1 MNIAFDIIGIAMNC
15 SKIERFGRA
24 SLMLAFTIRQTELA
38 PHFHGTCLSFTK
50 ACVLLTKGGFHMRLC
65 FGILG
70 RVLRACKLEQ
80 GVSDAKLVG
89 ELTRTID
96 PECEY
101 GASDGTAVSRLL
113 SCDQNLS
120 NGSARRKGQKKST
133 THSEF
138 ESGYLTNRLSNV
150 IEEAKKVSRRNVAEN
165 ITKNVLPLLDEDRK
179 GLIIPAIFDIIASDT
194 IIDTDRRASFEKYV
208 GEKKNSL
215 LAQRDIVLPDL
226 LAGLLIYTVI
236 AVTNTDGKADAAKVD
251 RAYVDR
257 FKKTA
262 ESFRITEQFDIYDQ
276 ADEDKKPAGEAIMAY
291 LEKVRDKYDK
301 IYTLINKYEALPFY
315 SIFVCNDIERKV
327 PVQGLYKNAYRSE
340 YIKNVSAYELLNF
353 SKYIIFTG
361 TGGIGKSMMMRH
373 LLFDAIARYQ
383 ETDILPIFILLKDFE
398 DTGRPL
404 IDYICE
410 SVCNYGTGITR
421 SKVNSLLKAGKCL
434 LLFDGLDELGTK
446 NGDRFGK
453 LLESFID
460 RYSDNQFI
468 VSSRPSRAFAPF
480 LRFTPMFIRPFTKD
494 QALTLI
500 DKINFRT
507 DDLTIK
513 ERFRK
518 ELNQRLFNS
527 HREFAEN
534 PLLLTI
540 MLMTYE
546 KYEDVPS
553 KMHNFYRKA
562 FEALAQEHDANKGY
576 KRPLATGLSADDFA
590 EYLAEFCA
598 LTYCDEIFELTKA
611 DIHEYFNRLNT
622 LKRRRDENATPAN
635 FITDLCN
642 NLCIMYLENDKYHF
656 THRSFQEYFCAV
668 CFSKQKDRDLLD
680 IGDIFENMRSR
691 NYADKTFP
699 MLYDMIPAKLD
710 EYMFIPFLQKLFKD
724 CDAEDGYWTFLSIMY
739 PRIEYEKGET
749 DGYSD
754 TAPVSYL
761 YEFIRKRFF
770 DEVYDFEDLPMQEA
784 FVIESYVYIEDENE
798 GTVLLNVNDI
808 PVGYEDEYGYPDEVG
823 WILEVDIDKV
833 KARKYHYKEV
843 VAALDDDSFCLKQ
856 EYGQARKCLQNL
868 LDNQTPKGHSILERL
883 I

>member
-1 MNIAFDIIGIAMNC
+1 
-15 SKIERFGRA
+15 
-24 SLMLAFTIRQTELA
+24 
-38 PHFHGTCLSFTK
+38 
-50 ACVLLTKGGFHMRLC
+50 MRLC

-70 RVLRACKLEQ
+70 RVLRACKLER
-80 GVSDAKLVG
+80 GVSDVKLIG
-89 ELTRTID
+89 ELTRSID

-101 GASDGTAVSRLL
+101 GDSDGTAVSRLL

-120 NGSARRKGQKKST
+120 NGNARRKGQKKNTS
-133 THSEF
+133 HSDF
-138 ESGYLTNRLSNV
+138 DSGYLTNRLSNV
-150 IEEAKKVSRRNVAEN
+150 VEEAKNVSRRDVAEK
-165 ITKNVLPLLDEDRK
+165 IALNVLPLLDEDRK
-179 GLIIPAIFDIIASDT
+179 RLIAPALFDIIASDT
-194 IIDTDRRASFEKYV
+194 VIDTDHMASFEKYV

-215 LAQRDIVLPDL
+215 LAQREIVLPDL
-226 LAGLLIYTVI
+226 IAGLLIYTVI
-236 AVTNTDGKADAAKVD
+236 VVTNTDGKTDASKVD
-251 RAYVDR
+251 RAFLDR

-262 ESFRITEQFDIYDQ
+262 ESFHITEQMEAVSEFEE
-276 ADEDKKPAGEAIMAY
+276 EDKKPTGEAIATY

-301 IYTLINKYEALPFY
+301 IYTLINKYEPIPFY

-327 PVQGLYKNAYRSE
+327 PVQGSYRNAYRSE
-340 YIKNVSAYELLNF
+340 YISDATAQELSEF

-383 ETDILPIFILLKDFE
+383 ETEMLPIFVLLKDFE
-398 DTGRPL
+398 DTGKSL
-404 IDYICE
+404 ADYICE
-410 SVCNYGTGITR
+410 NVCNYGTGITK
-421 SKVNSLLKAGKCL
+421 SKVSSLLKSGKCL

-453 LLESFID
+453 LLEAFID
-460 RYSDNQFI
+460 RYSNNQFI
-468 VSSRPSRAFAPF
+468 VSSRPSRTFAPF
-480 LRFTPMFIRPFTKD
+480 LRFTPMFVRPFTKN
-494 QALTLI
+494 QALALI
-500 DKINFRT
+500 DKISFRP
-507 DDLTIK
+507 DDPTIK

-576 KRPLATGLSADDFA
+576 KRPLATCLPADDFA

-598 LTYCDEIFELTKA
+598 LTYCDEKFELTKA
-611 DIHEYFNRLNT
+611 DIYEYFNRMNIL
-622 LKRRRDENATPAN
+622 RRRQDENATPAN

-668 CFSKQKDRDLLD
+668 CFSKQKDRDLPD

-699 MLYDMIPAKLD
+699 MLYDMISAKLD
-710 EYMFIPFLQKLFKD
+710 EYMFIPFLQKLFND

-754 TAPVSYL
+754 TAPVSYI
-761 YEFIRKRFF
+761 YEFIRKSFF
-770 DEVYDFEDLPMQEA
+770 DEIYDFDTLPMQES
-784 FVIESYVYIEDENE
+784 FVTESYAYIEDEAE
-798 GTVLLNVNDI
+798 GSVLLNVNDI
-808 PVGYEDEYGYPDEVG
+808 PSKYEEEYGRPDEVG
-823 WILEVDIDKV
+823 WIIEIDIDKV
-833 KARKYHYKEV
+833 KARKYHYKEI
-843 VAALDDDSFCLKQ
+843 VAALDEDTFCLKK
-856 EYGQARKCLQNL
+856 EYKQARECLQNL
-868 LDNQTPKGHSILERL
+868 LDNQKPKGHSILDRL

>member
-1 MNIAFDIIGIAMNC
+1 
-15 SKIERFGRA
+15 
-24 SLMLAFTIRQTELA
+24 
-38 PHFHGTCLSFTK
+38 
-50 ACVLLTKGGFHMRLC
+50 MRLC

-80 GVSDAKLVG
+80 GVSDVKLVG
-89 ELTRTID
+89 ELTKSID

-101 GASDGTAVSRLL
+101 GDSDGTAVSRLL

-120 NGSARRKGQKKST
+120 NGSARRKGQKKSSSY
-133 THSEF
+133 SEF

-150 IEEAKKVSRRNVAEN
+150 IEEAKRVSRGYVAAN
-165 ITKNVLPLLDEDRK
+165 IAKNVMPLLDEDRK
-179 GLIIPAIFDIIASDT
+179 ELIVLALFDVIASDT
-194 IIDTDRRASFEKYV
+194 VIDTERKASFEKYV

-215 LAQRDIVLPDL
+215 LMRRDIVLPDF

-236 AVTNTDGKADAAKVD
+236 VVTNTDGKADANKVD
-251 RAYVDR
+251 RAYVDQ

-262 ESFRITEQFDIYDQ
+262 GSIHIIDQ
-276 ADEDKKPAGEAIMAY
+276 MGNTLDQDDKKIAGEAILAY
-291 LEKVRDKYDK
+291 LEKIRDKYDK
-301 IYTLINKYEALPFY
+301 IYTLINKYEPIPFY
-315 SIFVCNDIERKV
+315 SIFVCNDIERKIS
-327 PVQGLYKNAYRSE
+327 VQGTYKNVYRSE
-340 YIKNVSAYELLNF
+340 YIKNVSVCELSEF

-373 LLFDAIARYQ
+373 FLFDAIARY
-383 ETDILPIFILLKDFE
+383 EENDIFPIFILLKDFE
-398 DTGRPL
+398 DTGKSL

-410 SVCNYGTGITR
+410 NICNYGTGITR
-421 SKVNSLLKAGKCL
+421 NKINALLEAGKCL
-434 LLFDGLDELGTK
+434 LIFDGLDELGTK
-446 NGDRFGK
+446 NGNQFGK

-460 RYSDNQFI
+460 RYSNNQFI
-468 VSSRPSRAFAPF
+468 VSSRPSRTFAPF

-500 DKINFRT
+500 DKISFRT
-507 DDLTIK
+507 DDPTIK
-513 ERFRK
+513 KRFRK
-518 ELNQRLFNS
+518 ELDLHLFNS
-527 HREFAEN
+527 HHEFAEN

-576 KRPLATGLSADDFA
+576 KRPLAMGLSADDFV

-598 LTYCDEIFELTKA
+598 LTYCDEKFELTKA

-622 LKRRRDENATPAN
+622 LKRRDDENATSAN

-668 CFSKQKDRDLLD
+668 CFSKQKDRDLPD
-680 IGDIFENMRSR
+680 IGEIFENMRSR

-724 CDAEDGYWTFLSIMY
+724 CDMEDGYWTFLSIMY

-770 DEVYDFEDLPMQEA
+770 DEAYDFDALPMQEA
-784 FVIESYVYIEDENE
+784 FVIESYVYIEDRDE
-798 GTVLLNVNDI
+798 GKVLLNVNDI
-808 PVGYEDEYGYPDEVG
+808 PMGYEEEYGKPDEVG
-823 WILEVDIDKV
+823 WILEIDIDKV
-833 KARKYHYKEV
+833 KARKYHYKDV
-843 VAALDDDSFCLKQ
+843 MVALDEDSFCLKR
-856 EYGQARKCLQNL
+856 EYKKARECLQNL
-868 LDNQTPKGHSILERL
+868 LDNQKPKGHSILDRL

>member
-1 MNIAFDIIGIAMNC
+1 M
-15 SKIERFGRA
+15 
-24 SLMLAFTIRQTELA
+24 
-38 PHFHGTCLSFTK
+38 PHLPQVCLSLTST
-50 ACVLLTKGGFHMRLC
+50 CVFLTKGDFDMRLC

-80 GVSDAKLVG
+80 GVSDVRLIG
-89 ELTRTID
+89 ELTRSID
-96 PECEY
+96 SECEY
-101 GASDGTAVSRLL
+101 ADSDGTAVSRLL

-120 NGSARRKGQKKST
+120 NGSARRKGRKKNGTNSDY
-133 THSEF
+133 EQ
-138 ESGYLTNRLSNV
+138 GYLTNRLSNV
-150 IEEAKKVSRRNVAEN
+150 IEEAKGVSRKAVAEN
-165 ITKNVLPLLDEDRK
+165 IAKKVLPLLDEDRK
-179 GLIIPAIFDIIASDT
+179 TLIVPALFDIIASDT
-194 IIDTDRRASFEKYV
+194 VIDTERKASFEKYV

-215 LAQRDIVLPDL
+215 LSQRDILLPDL
-226 LAGLLIYTVI
+226 LAGLLIYTVVS
-236 AVTNTDGKADAAKVD
+236 VTNTDGKADAGKVD

-257 FKKTA
+257 FKKSA
-262 ESFRITEQFDIYDQ
+262 DSFQIRERLADKLDQ
-276 ADEDKKPAGEAIMAY
+276 EDEEDKKSVEEAITAY

-301 IYTLINKYEALPFY
+301 IYTLINKYEPIPFY
-315 SIFVCNDIERKV
+315 SIFVCNDIERRV
-327 PVQGLYKNAYRSE
+327 PVQGIYRNVYHSE
-340 YIKNVSAYELLNF
+340 YIHNASARELADY

-373 LLFDAIARYQ
+373 LLFDSIFRYPD
-383 ETDILPIFILLKDFE
+383 TGILPIFILLKDFE
-398 DTGRPL
+398 DDGKPL

-410 SVCNYGTGITR
+410 NVCNYGTGITKGR
-421 SKVNSLLKAGKCL
+421 INSLLKSGKCL
-434 LLFDGLDELGTK
+434 LLFDGLDELGAK

-453 LLESFID
+453 LLETFID
-460 RYSDNQFI
+460 HFSSNQFI
-468 VSSRPSRAFAPF
+468 VSSRPSRTFAPF
-480 LRFTPMFIRPFTKD
+480 LRFSPMFIRPFTKD

-500 DKINFRT
+500 DKISFRT
-507 DDLTIK
+507 DDPTIK
-513 ERFRK
+513 KRFRR
-518 ELNQRLFNS
+518 ELDQRLFAS

-576 KRPLATGLSADDFA
+576 KRPLETGLSADDFA

-598 LTYCDEIFELTKA
+598 LTYCDEKFELTKP
-611 DIHEYFNRLNT
+611 DIYEYFNRLNT
-622 LKRRRDENATPAN
+622 LKRRNDDGATPTN
-635 FITDLCN
+635 FIKDLCD

-668 CFSKQKDRDLLD
+668 CFSKQKDRDLPD

-710 EYMFIPFLQKLFKD
+710 EYMFIPFLEKLFKD

-739 PRIEYEKGET
+739 PRIEYKKGES
-749 DGYSD
+749 DGYAD

-770 DEVYDFEDLPMQEA
+770 DDVYNFETLPMQES
-784 FVIESYVYIEDENE
+784 FVTESYAYIEDGNE
-798 GTVLLNVNDI
+798 ESVLMNINDI
-808 PVGYEDEYGYPDEVG
+808 PAGYENEYGQPEEIG
-823 WILEVDIDKV
+823 WILEIDIDKV
-833 KARKYHYKEV
+833 KAREYHYKDV
-843 VAALDDDSFCLKQ
+843 VAALDDDCFCLKQ
-856 EYGQARKCLQNL
+856 EYKKARECLQYL
-868 LDNQTPKGHSILERL
+868 LDNQRPKGHSILDRL

>member
-1 MNIAFDIIGIAMNC
+1 
-15 SKIERFGRA
+15 
-24 SLMLAFTIRQTELA
+24 
-38 PHFHGTCLSFTK
+38 
-50 ACVLLTKGGFHMRLC
+50 MRLC

-80 GVSDAKLVG
+80 GVSDVRLVG
-89 ELTRTID
+89 ELTRSID

-101 GASDGTAVSRLL
+101 GDSDGTAVSRLL

-120 NGSARRKGQKKST
+120 NGSARRKGQKKSSS
-133 THSEF
+133 HSEF

-150 IEEAKKVSRRNVAEN
+150 IEEAKKVSRGYVAEN
-165 ITKNVLPLLDEDRK
+165 IAKNVLPLLDEDRK
-179 GLIIPAIFDIIASDT
+179 KLIVAALFDIIASDMV
-194 IIDTDRRASFEKYV
+194 IDTERKASFEKYV
-208 GEKKNSL
+208 GEKKNFL
-215 LAQRDIVLPDL
+215 LMRRNIVLSDL

-236 AVTNTDGKADAAKVD
+236 VIPNTDGKEDASKVD
-251 RAYVDR
+251 RTYVDR

-262 ESFRITEQFDIYDQ
+262 ESFHIIEQLDDISNQD
-276 ADEDKKPAGEAIMAY
+276 DDKKPVGEAIAAY

-301 IYTLINKYEALPFY
+301 IYTLINKYEPIPFY
-315 SIFVCNDIERKV
+315 NIFVCNDIERKI
-327 PVQGLYKNAYRSE
+327 PVQGAYRNIYRSE
-340 YIKNVSAYELLNF
+340 YVKNARVSELSEL

-373 LLFDAIARYQ
+373 FLFDAIARYK
-383 ETDILPIFILLKDFE
+383 ETDMLPIFILLKDFE
-398 DTGRPL
+398 DTGKPL
-404 IDYICE
+404 VDYICE
-410 SVCNYGTGITR
+410 NVCNYGTGITR
-421 SKVNSLLKAGKCL
+421 STISSLLKAGKCL

-460 RYSDNQFI
+460 RYSNNQFI
-468 VSSRPSRAFAPF
+468 VSSRPSRTFAPF

-500 DKINFRT
+500 DKISFRT
-507 DDLTIK
+507 DDPTIK

-518 ELNQRLFNS
+518 ELDLRLFNS
-527 HREFAEN
+527 HHEFAEN

-576 KRPLATGLSADDFA
+576 KRPLAMGLSADDFA
-590 EYLAEFCA
+590 EYLSEFCA
-598 LTYCDEIFELTKA
+598 LTYCDEKFELTKA
-611 DIHEYFNRLNT
+611 DIYEYFNRLNT
-622 LKRRRDENATPAN
+622 LKRRDDESATPAN

-668 CFSKQKDRDLLD
+668 CFSKQKDRDLPD

-699 MLYDMIPAKLD
+699 MLYDMISAKLD
-710 EYMFIPFLQKLFKD
+710 EYMFIPLLQKLFKD

-749 DGYSD
+749 DGYSN

-770 DEVYDFEDLPMQEA
+770 DEAYNFEILPMQEA
-784 FVIESYVYIEDENE
+784 FVVESYAYIEENE
-798 GTVLLNVNDI
+798 CNVLLNVNDI
-808 PVGYEDEYGYPDEVG
+808 PLGYEDEHGKPDEVG
-823 WILEVDIDKV
+823 WVLEIDIDKV
-833 KARKYHYKEV
+833 KARKYHYKDV
-843 VAALDDDSFCLKQ
+843 VAALDENSFCLKQ
-856 EYGQARKCLQNL
+856 EYKKARECLQNL
-868 LDNQTPKGHSILERL
+868 LDNQKPKGHSILDRL